1 MKNKLGIL
9 LKNSLTNTY
18 KLRSMTKKKLLLIIG
33 LVAYVFVSIF
43 AVLSNYFGNIYEK
56 LSDINLSNYYL
67 TIIFSLTSIFSLF
80 FTIFSTK
87 NALFENKDNDLLFS
101 LPIKKETILLS
112 RLSSILIY
120 NFVLGL
126 FMIIPGIH
134 VY

>member
-43 AVLSNYFGNIYEK
+43 AVLSNYFENIYEK

-67 TIIFSLTSIFSLF
+67 TIIFSFYLIEF
-80 FTIFSTK
+80 FVVVIPYFY
-87 NALFENKDNDLLFS
+87 LFS
-101 LPIKKETILLS
+101 
-112 RLSSILIY
+112 
-120 NFVLGL
+120 
-126 FMIIPGIH
+126 
-134 VY
+134 